1 VKGIEQHLLR
11 AALQRSKTP
20 IKLQIPLAPTAL
32 QVPFGTRYMGS
43 SPGRHKKGQKL
54 DLAPIRRGRVTPY
67 ARRKFR
73 LAWQALRFELH
84 LVFVYRLTCLRSNVT
99 CISTSTSPRTSN
111 PNIPRNHPPRP
122 AAYKRRA
129 IRHGVCKFQQR
140 KARQRGRRFGV
151 YARRELFQE
160 PARISPAH
168 RYDATVDPEKRWTA
182 SSSCYTRV
190 HLKD

>member
-1 VKGIEQHLLR
+1 MRKMEGKPPVDTKPEHASRENSDRHVFNAPPPDLKAKGIEQDLLR

-43 SPGRHKKGQKL
+43 SPGRHKKGQEL
-54 DLAPIRRGRVTPY
+54 DMARMHEGRVTPY
-67 ARRKFR
+67 ARRNFH

-84 LVFVYRLTCLRSNVT
+84 LVFVYRLTCLRSNVV

-140 KARQRGRRFGV
+140 KAR
-151 YARRELFQE
+151 
-160 PARISPAH
+160 
-168 RYDATVDPEKRWTA
+168 
-182 SSSCYTRV
+182 
-190 HLKD
+190 